1 MCKEKILIFGVGVAG
16 RALYRELNSTHNI
29 IGFID
34 NNKRL
39 DGTKYNNKKIH
50 SLDKLPL
57 LSFDKIAITGIWVN
71 SMKNQLQSLNI
82 KDSKIMEI
90 ADNAINFSTQSRTK
104 ETDNIMK
111 NISQIFT
118 DNKIDYYIIGSSLA
132 TLFRNKDLSSV
143 ADVDL
148 FLTSQ
153 KDAISFYDFITTSPL
168 FKEYDIEKVLYLED
182 EILVKK
188 GDIKKIIISS
198 KSIKAQE
205 EPSII
210 DISIA
215 DFLDEKYMVRHG
227 VNYIYIPKNL
237 CEGLRYHKYKD
248 LELQIPFLAEDYLC
262 LLYGKNWIIP
272 PKKWDQS
279 DYGNLLSPVEVQKL
293 KESLGAR

>member
-198 KSIKAQE
+198 NSIKSQE
-205 EPSII
+205 EPAIV

-227 VNYIYIPKNL
+227 ENYIYIPKNL
-237 CEGLRYHKYKD
+237 CEGIRYYKYKD
-248 LELQIPFLAEDYLC
+248 LELQIPFHAQDYLC
-262 LLYGKNWIIP
+262 LLYGENWIIP

-279 DYGNLLSPVEVQKL
+279 DYGNLISPAEMQIL
-293 KESLGAR
+293 KDTLDA